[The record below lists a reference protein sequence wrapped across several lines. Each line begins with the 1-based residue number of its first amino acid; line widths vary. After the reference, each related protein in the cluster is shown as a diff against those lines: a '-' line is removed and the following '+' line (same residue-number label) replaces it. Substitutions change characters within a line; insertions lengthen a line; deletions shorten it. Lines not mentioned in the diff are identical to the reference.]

1 MINMRN
7 HCVQWREYKNG
18 RSTEIGMDLFD
29 YLAYFLGMDIHQ
41 YYKIEHQL

>member
-18 RSTEIGMDLFD
+18 RSTEIVLNLAD
-29 YLAYFLGMDIHQ
+29 YIAHFLGMEIG
-41 YYKIEHQL
+41 EC